1 MRLAMFMILTAGVL
15 ALSAGAA
22 AAQAS
27 APDRPDGGEDR
38 AATTLDDLAARPAGE
53 DATVRG
59 GAFLNQ
65 PQAAADAAARTD
77 VDVQED
83 AAAPARARAQADA
96 SAQRERS
103 GPYAPHVYPHGAYVW
118 TQDRGWVWRPT
129 VEGQTDGVDGPDAGD
144 GSAD

>member
-1 MRLAMFMILTAGVL
+1 MEADMRLAMFMILTAGVL

-22 AAQAS
+22 AAQAPTHDRTNEGEEQA
-27 APDRPDGGEDR
+27 APTVE
-38 AATTLDDLAARPAGE
+38 DLATRPAGE

-77 VDVQED
+77 VDAQED

-96 SAQRERS
+96 PGQS

-118 TQDRGWVWRPT
+118 TQDRGWVWTART
-129 VEGQTDGVDGPDAGD
+129 GGQEEQAVGRVE
-144 GSAD
+144 